1 MKFKPILITIIVLF
15 SMISC
20 DMITQAYNET
30 FANEEKAEEN
40 TDENFDENLD
50 EKTKAMIKS
59 GILEKADSKPIAKEV
74 NLFESAGNLEKIQA
88 QLQDMFPGKD
98 LKVNPPHIY
107 FEKEQIR
114 LQLID
119 PEISENIDWYH
130 YEGKT
135 SEWKKGNPVKTNAHM
150 PFTPVSLDEFK
161 FETANKVYL
170 EILKKL
176 ETIEGG
182 EFPSTLYFSFHQK
195 KWNWNA
201 RIYGSRSDYDFKTDV
216 NGNEL
221 EFKRL

>member
-1 MKFKPILITIIVLF
+1 MKLNSILIIVIISF
-15 SMISC
+15 SMNSC
-20 DMITQAYNET
+20 ESVTQAYNET
-30 FANEEKAEEN
+30 FGNEEKVESNLE
-40 TDENFDENLD
+40 ENFDEITSESENLR
-50 EKTKAMIKS
+50 EIESKS
-59 GILEKADSKPIAKEV
+59 IVKEI
-74 NLFESAGNLEKIQA
+74 NLFENAENLEKIQA

-107 FEKEQIR
+107 FEQERIR

-135 SEWKKGNPVKTNAHM
+135 SEWKKGNPVKTNTHM

-182 EFPSTLYFSFHQK
+182 EFPSTIYFSFHQK

-201 RIYGSRSDYDFKTDV
+201 RIYGSRSDYDFKTDE

-221 EFKRL
+221 EFNRL